1 MLSLAKTLAG
11 NNDDLRK
18 TSAVDL
24 AQSRWAIKR
33 VMRGIACR
41 HRGAMSSICGSD
53 RDSQDP
59 QDREGTAISEEQQ
72 AIAAGLIDKTGDVV
86 RDTLICG
93 HVLPLLAN
101 YSKHS
106 AQDEIRSLL
115 NEYTIA
121 ATPSTDTTDDRDSR
135 RLPGLGH
142 LWYKAKPRSVGMEWM
157 TRQQRCSDVDSLFE
171 KLKTSQEGSLPA
183 GDFDTALL
191 LSKAMIKYNMENPSS
206 YWALK
211 GGQSRLSPEH
221 EVHC

>member
-1 MLSLAKTLAG
+1 
-11 NNDDLRK
+11 
-18 TSAVDL
+18 
-24 AQSRWAIKR
+24 
-33 VMRGIACR
+33 
-41 HRGAMSSICGSD
+41 MSSICGSD

-86 RDTLICG
+86 RDTYICG
-93 HVLPLLAN
+93 QILPLLAN
-101 YSKHS
+101 YSKDR

-115 NEYTIA
+115 NEYTRA
-121 ATPSTDTTDDRDSR
+121 ATPSTDTTDDRASR
-135 RLPGLGH
+135 RLNGLGH
-142 LWYKAKPRSVGMEWM
+142 LWYRAKPRSVGMEWM

-183 GDFDTALL
+183 SLPAGDFDTALL

-211 GGQSRLSPEH
+211 DGKSRLSPEPKM
-221 EVHC
+221 HC